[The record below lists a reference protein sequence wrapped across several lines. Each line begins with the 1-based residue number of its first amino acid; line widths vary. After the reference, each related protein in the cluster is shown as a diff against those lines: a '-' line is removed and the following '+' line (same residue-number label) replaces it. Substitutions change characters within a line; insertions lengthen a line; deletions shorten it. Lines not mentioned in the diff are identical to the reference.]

1 MIDYTHT
8 HELEHHGIKG
18 MHWGIRRFQNKDG
31 SFTPTGLER
40 YGVNEIKSKIRENS
54 DGSLTYL
61 RGYTFN
67 RVGRQSLDVNSSGG
81 LYVSSGKEDAARYI
95 NNLGPT
101 KLNKFFGR
109 SGDYLQRISV
119 TDALKVPSHKQVA
132 KETISI
138 FQKNSSISDALSN
151 SIYGYAINNGSG
163 ISSDFL
169 KRAMANSEGKEG
181 QQLAYA
187 VNSFLGD
194 PNYAK
199 ESKIV
204 YEHFRKAGYDALPDI
219 HDRLSGTSNS
229 AMIIINTDKVKLT
242 NSTPITEEVLHEAKK
257 QVKSIGKLK
266 VSELLK

>member
-1 MIDYTHT
+1 MITHA

-31 SFTPTGLER
+31 SLTSVGLER
-40 YGVNEIKSKIRENS
+40 YGVNEIKSKMRENP
-54 DGSLTYL
+54 DGSLTYS

-67 RVGRQSLDVNSSGG
+67 RVGQQSLDVNSSGG

-95 NNLGPT
+95 KNLGPT
-101 KLNKFFGR
+101 KLNKFFGT
-109 SGDYLQRISV
+109 SGDYLQHISV
-119 TDALKVPSHKQVA
+119 TDTLKVPSHKQVA
-132 KETISI
+132 DETIRAL
-138 FQKNSSISDALSN
+138 QENSKISGALSN
-151 SIYGYAINNGSG
+151 SIYGYLINNGSK

-169 KRAMANSEGKEG
+169 KRAATNSEGKEG

-187 VNSFLGD
+187 VSSFLGD
-194 PNYAK
+194 PNYTK

-204 YEHFRKAGYDALPDI
+204 YEYFRKAGYDALPDI

-229 AMIIINTDKVKLT
+229 AMIIINTDKVKIA
-242 NSTPITEEVLHEAKK
+242 NSTPITEEVLREAKK
-257 QVKSIGKLK
+257 QVKRMEKLK